1 MCIICEHKP
10 KKAEPLSGVFQ
21 NICKQPAARRFSN
34 QMPGYVRVYQLFS
47 GRGSQAHKSKW
58 YYDIKKLVVT
68 NGAQRC
74 PINSKMSWRPCVFFM
89 FFPKIA
95 NACLLFSFSIVL
107 FWNESGGHLS
117 VFPYVEDLLLCDRAT
132 LQVYNAKM
140 CPINFNSSKHHTYAP
155 FFRNLFG

>member
-58 YYDIKKLVVT
+58 YYDIKKT
-68 NGAQRC
+68 GGYKWC
-74 PINSKMSWRPCVFFM
+74 PEMPHKFKNELETICFAM
-89 FFPKIA
+89 FFQRLPTRV
-95 NACLLFSFSIVL
+95 CYFLFQSFSK
-107 FWNESGGHLS
+107 SGGHLS
-117 VFPYVEDLLLCDRAT
+117 IFPYVEDLLLCDRAT
-132 LQVYNAKM
+132 LYNAKM